1 MKSQEIK
8 SEIHKVIDKI
18 PENVL
23 QDILDYLT
31 HIQNIPQN
39 EIDLSKNLKQ
49 ILQEDKE
56 LLEKLAK

>member
-1 MKSQEIK
+1 MESEEIK